1 MPNLSDLP
9 GLPGQ
14 AVSKIQQYVERG
26 AAELHYVRKIFES
39 GAFRLEPPQN
49 YAAMAVEIRK
59 WGEFGMLPSLN
70 ARRHPDRAACID
82 DDGEFTFKELDEA
95 AHAVANGLIEKGV
108 KGGDGVAILARNS
121 RWFLIAY
128 FGAARVGARIILLN
142 SEFSGPQI
150 KEVSERED
158 AKLIIYDDE
167 YTKAVQKAEPELGKL
182 RALGTNPDS
191 DESSGSKDET
201 LADLIE
207 RSSKDPAPKA
217 SRHASII
224 ILTSGTTGTP
234 KGANRSTPPTLA
246 PVGGI
251 LSHVPFKANE
261 VTSLPAPMFHA
272 LGFLHGTIAMFLG
285 STLVLRRKFKPPLV
299 LEDIEKHKVTAMVVV
314 PVMLSRILDA
324 IEKMDKKPDLS
335 TLKIVFVSGS
345 ALGADLA
352 ERALEDLGPV
362 IYNMYGSTEI
372 AFATIAEP
380 KHLQHNSSTV
390 GPVVKGVKV
399 KIYDDNGKELPQG
412 EIGRIFVGN
421 AFPFEGYTGGGKKQI
436 IDGLLSSGDVGYFG
450 DDGLLYISGRD
461 DEMIVS
467 GGENVF
473 PAEVEDLLNGHPDV
487 VEATAI
493 GVEDKEWGH
502 RLRAFVVKKGDADVD
517 EDTLKHYVRDHLARY
532 KVPREVIFL
541 DELPRNP
548 TGKILKR
555 ELREMDPED
564 SGSGGK
570 GGKSKSDSKSK
581 ADGGGKA
588 KDGADKAK
596 TDEADK
602 KDDKDDKAKADGADK
617 KDDKADKESEKAE

>member
-1 MPNLSDLP
+1 MPNLP

-14 AVSKIQQYVERG
+14 AVSKLQQYVERG

-39 GAFRLEPPQN
+39 GAFRLEAPQN
-49 YAAMAVEIRK
+49 YAGLVTDIAK
-59 WGEFGMLPSLN
+59 WGEFGMLPSHN
-70 ARRHPDRAACID
+70 ARRTPDRAALID
-82 DDGEFTFKELDEA
+82 EDGAFSYRELDEA

-108 KGGDGVAILARNS
+108 KGGDGVAILARNH
-121 RWFLIAY
+121 RWFVIANY
-128 FGAARVGARIILLN
+128 GAARVGARIILLN

-150 KEVSERED
+150 KEVSEREG
-158 AKLIIYDDE
+158 AKVIIYDDE
-167 YTKAVQKAEPELGKL
+167 YTKAVSKAEPELGKL
-182 RALGTNPDS
+182 RALGVNPDS
-191 DESSGSKDET
+191 DEPSGSTDET
-201 LADLIE
+201 LAELIE
-207 RSSKDPAPKA
+207 RSSKEPAPKA
-217 SRHASII
+217 GKHASII

-261 VTSLPAPMFHA
+261 ITSLPAPMFHA
-272 LGFLHGTIAMFLG
+272 LGYLHATIAMFLG

-324 IEKMDKKPDLS
+324 LEKMDTKPDLS
-335 TLKIVFVSGS
+335 SLKIIFVSGS
-345 ALGADLA
+345 QLGAELA
-352 ERALEDLGPV
+352 NRALKDIGPV

-372 AFATIAEP
+372 AFATIARPEDLE
-380 KHLQHNSSTV
+380 KNASTV

-399 KIYDDNGKELPQG
+399 KILDDNGNELPQG
-412 EIGRIFVGN
+412 DVGRIFVGN
-421 AFPFEGYTGGGKKQI
+421 AFPFEGYTGGGHKQI
-436 IDGLLSSGDVGYFG
+436 IDGLMSSGDVGYF
-450 DDGLLYISGRD
+450 DEDGLLYVSGRD

-473 PAEVEDLLNGHPDV
+473 PAEVEDLISGHPDV

-493 GVEDKEWGH
+493 GVEDKEYGH

-517 EDTLKHYVRDHLARY
+517 EDGIKHYVRDHLARY

-541 DELPRNP
+541 EELPRNP

-555 ELREMDPED
+555 ELREMQVD
-564 SGSGGK
+564 
-570 GGKSKSDSKSK
+570 
-581 ADGGGKA
+581 
-588 KDGADKAK
+588 
-596 TDEADK
+596 
-602 KDDKDDKAKADGADK
+602 
-617 KDDKADKESEKAE
+617 